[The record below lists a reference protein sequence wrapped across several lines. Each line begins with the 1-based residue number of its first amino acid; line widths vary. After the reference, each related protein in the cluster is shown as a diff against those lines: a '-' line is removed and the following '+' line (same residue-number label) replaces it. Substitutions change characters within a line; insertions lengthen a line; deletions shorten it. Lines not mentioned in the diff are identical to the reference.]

1 MVPVSFEIDD
11 IVDQVNR
18 RCCEAKRYE
27 RHQRRAEQRDLAEFL
42 TGERR
47 QKNQQVLW
55 PLMDAYGLRQ

>member
-18 RCCEAKRYE
+18 CCEAKGCE
-27 RHQRRAEQRDLAEFL
+27 RHQWRAEQRDLAEFL